1 MQYLHVH
8 TTLPLELAFSKS
20 TTDSTRGSSVAAH
33 LVRLQQV
40 HHFVPSLTTKT
51 ALGGLIGLITALGC
65 IPSGPKVSDTR
76 IQVNMYLFFQD
87 TARNVSEAY
96 PGRIRIRY
104 VSDTDT
110 PPPRSIR
117 VTEVSPSDQHKLN
130 IEKP

>member
-1 MQYLHVH
+1 
-8 TTLPLELAFSKS
+8 
-20 TTDSTRGSSVAAH
+20 
-33 LVRLQQV
+33 
-40 HHFVPSLTTKT
+40 
-51 ALGGLIGLITALGC
+51 LGGLITALGC

-76 IQVNMYLFFQD
+76 IQANTYPFFQD

-117 VTEVSPSDQHKLN
+117 V
-130 IEKP
+130 IEFYTPGMVLALACLLSCIFFTASVCFFS

>member
-1 MQYLHVH
+1 
-8 TTLPLELAFSKS
+8 
-20 TTDSTRGSSVAAH
+20 
-33 LVRLQQV
+33 
-40 HHFVPSLTTKT
+40 
-51 ALGGLIGLITALGC
+51 LGGLITALGC

-76 IQVNMYLFFQD
+76 IQANTYPFFQD

-117 VTEVSPSDQHKLN
+117 VTEAAANMHPGLRRIIKTGHVPAETSGSGPAAWPNEALAQGGFFFFIFKKN
-130 IEKP
+130 